1 AEALYDHV
9 YDVADADAG
18 GEAGADRDD
27 QEREEGVQ
35 ARLDD
40 EDEQDGDRDDR
51 DRQEQPDR
59 PIREDEFFHGRSPSG
74 GGGLTTSGAPS
85 RNARD
90 PGSCAGPERSAQVP
104 GSGARPTGRARG
116 GREGWGPGVL
126 RGGPG
131 RRAELG
137 EQLRHLGVG
146 LVAVGDQLRGGLLV
160 VVAEQAL
167 AVLDALAVRGDRVG
181 EDLRGGQAVAEGVLE
196 GHEAV

>member
-1 AEALYDHV
+1 GENPGAAAPRGQPAQRRAESDQQRHGADRRAEALYHHV

-74 GGGLTTSGAPS
+74 GGGLTTSVAPS

-90 PGSCAGPERSAQVP
+90 PGSGAGPASPHQVP
-104 GSGARPTGRARG
+104 GSGAGPTGRAG
-116 GREGWGPGVL
+116 GV
-126 RGGPG
+126 
-131 RRAELG
+131 
-137 EQLRHLGVG
+137 
-146 LVAVGDQLRGGLLV
+146 
-160 VVAEQAL
+160 
-167 AVLDALAVRGDRVG
+167 
-181 EDLRGGQAVAEGVLE
+181 
-196 GHEAV
+196 